1 MHLEEEKGRR
11 RKVLSVFILLI
22 GENLLM
28 NNEINL
34 YRQIAG
40 ELAVKERQ
48 VEQTAKLLDDGNT
61 IPFIAR
67 YRKEMTGELD
77 EVQIRKIS
85 ERLTSLR
92 NLVKRKEEVIHSIEE
107 QGKLTEELK
116 EKILAAGTVT
126 AVEDLYQPYRPKRKT
141 RASVA
146 RERGLAPLAQW
157 LFEAPAGANP
167 LQEAARF
174 INPEAGVVTA
184 EDALQGAMDI
194 IAEMVSDDPET
205 RGWVREFTFQRGE
218 LVCEVKNQ
226 EADQRGV
233 YRMYYQHRE
242 PVKLA
247 PPHRILA
254 INRGEKEEILK
265 VKIEAP
271 EQPIL
276 DRMNRRW
283 MPSQS
288 GAADILQGAV
298 QDGYRRLLAPAVER
312 DIRSQLTEVAEEQA
326 IHVFSKN
333 LRQLLLQPPVKGK
346 NVLGIDPAYRTGC
359 KWAVVDATGKLL
371 EVGVVYPTP
380 PQNKVEEARQ
390 EINRLVNQY
399 KTTIIAIGNGTASR
413 ETEQF
418 VAALIQDQGWRVV
431 RYIIVNEAGASVYSA
446 SELAAREF
454 PGLDVAQRSAAS
466 IARRL
471 QDPLAE
477 LVKIEPRSIG
487 VGQYQHDVAPK
498 RLEESLKGVVESA
511 VNLVGV
517 DLNTASTSLLSYV
530 SGINAA
536 VAKNI
541 VQYREENGKFAER
554 IQLKKV
560 PRLGPK
566 AFEQSVGFLR
576 ILDGHNSLDKTGI
589 HPESYPVVK
598 KLLKEIGSAESD
610 IGSDEMKTKLKQV
623 NLEEMAARLETG
635 VPTLRDI
642 VDGLLRPGRDP
653 REDLPGPLFR
663 SDILKIEDL
672 QPGMELKGTVRNV
685 VDFGVFVDVG
695 LKNDGLVHRSEL
707 SDRRF
712 RHPLDIVSVGD
723 VVFVRVLAVDIER
736 GRVSLTMKEK
746 N

>member
-1 MHLEEEKGRR
+1 MH
-11 RKVLSVFILLI
+11 
-22 GENLLM
+22 
-28 NNEINL
+28 NETDL
-34 YRQIAG
+34 FRQIAR
-40 ELAVKERQ
+40 ELAIKEKQ

-61 IPFIAR
+61 VPFIAR

-85 ERLTSLR
+85 ERLASLR
-92 NLVKRKEEVIHSIEE
+92 NLVKRKEEVIHSIED
-107 QGKLTEELK
+107 QGKLTEELR
-116 EKILAAGTVT
+116 EKILAAKTIT
-126 AVEDLYQPYRPKRKT
+126 TVEDLYQPYRPKRKT
-141 RASVA
+141 RAGAA
-146 RERGLAPLAQW
+146 RERGLEPLAQW
-157 LFEAPAGANP
+157 LFQAPAGADP

-174 INPEAGVVTA
+174 VNPEAGVA
-184 EDALQGAMDI
+184 APEDALQGAMDI

-226 EADQRGV
+226 AADERGV
-233 YRMYYQHRE
+233 YRMYYEHRE
-242 PVKLA
+242 PVKLV
-247 PPHRILA
+247 PPHRVLA

-265 VKIEAP
+265 VKIEAA
-271 EQPIL
+271 EQPLL
-276 DRMNRRW
+276 DKMNRRW
-283 MPSQS
+283 VPAQS
-288 GAADILQGAV
+288 GAADILQQAV

-312 DIRSQLTEVAEEQA
+312 DIRNQITEVAEEQA
-326 IHVFSKN
+326 INVFSKN
-333 LRQLLLQPPVKGK
+333 LRQLLLQPPVKGR

-371 EVGVVYPTP
+371 ETGVIYPTP
-380 PQNKVEEARQ
+380 PHKKVAEAGR
-390 EINRLVNQY
+390 EISRLVNKY
-399 KTTIIAIGNGTASR
+399 DTAIIAIGNGTASR

-418 VAALIQDQGWRVV
+418 VAELIQEKGWQDV

-541 VQYREENGKFAER
+541 VVHREENGKFSER
-554 IQLKKV
+554 TQLKKV

-576 ILDGHNSLDKTGI
+576 ILDGQNPLDKTGI
-589 HPESYPVVK
+589 HPESYPAVK
-598 KLLKEIGSAESD
+598 KLLKEIGCRESD
-610 IGSDEMKTKLKQV
+610 TGSEEIKTKLKQV
-623 NLEEMAARLETG
+623 NLEQMADRLETG

-642 VDGLLRPGRDP
+642 IDGLLRPGRDP

-672 QPGMELKGTVRNV
+672 LPGMELKGTVRNV

-712 RHPLDIVSVGD
+712 QHPLDIVSVGD
-723 VVFVRVLAVDIER
+723 VVTVWVLAVDIER
-736 GRVSLTMKEK
+736 GRVSLTMKGK